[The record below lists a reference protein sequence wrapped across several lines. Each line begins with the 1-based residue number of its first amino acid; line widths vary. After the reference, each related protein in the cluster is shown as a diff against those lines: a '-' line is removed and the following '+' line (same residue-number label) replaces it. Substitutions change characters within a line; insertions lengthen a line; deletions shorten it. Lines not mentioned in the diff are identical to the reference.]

1 MSASASA
8 LVAWL
13 KAHPNPLI
21 FTSAMASIAII
32 WLLCNIV
39 FYYYYTSRN
48 NYETSTA
55 ITGYVQE
62 HSDCDLVYFIGDSDS
77 EIIEVARIAR
87 LLENRLNI
95 IDGISVGSF
104 LGWGASR
111 TYYDPMET
119 FDKVIIVCT
128 DETYDSIEPYYRRD
142 MTKLGTVEGYTLY
155 ELTDILSPEE
165 YEKEPKDKADDE
177 SASDDED
184 DTMSGSDTD
193 TED

>member
-1 MSASASA
+1 
-8 LVAWL
+8 
-13 KAHPNPLI
+13 
-21 FTSAMASIAII
+21 MASIAII

-55 ITGYVQE
+55 ITSYVQE

-165 YEKEPKDKADDE
+165 YEKEPEDKADDE

-193 TED
+193 TEY